1 MSVKKPF
8 RKTWGNRETSLPGW
22 RGLGNDGQHFC
33 LSGVW
38 GQIFSG
44 SSLAITSAPGW
55 VGPRRGPSHL
65 LRTGPG
71 SQVRLAGLCWEF
83 ELDRESEEL
92 KMFGNASSWRGVLS
106 SRHLWGEF
114 PWFPPPFWGLGL
126 HAGCW
131 FLPFYKPPHSY
142 LSNKKRESST
152 VSLCSLW
159 AKSSAC
165 VLKFPSCRP
174 WVHYLSP
181 SVYFQLHYFIQ
192 FFCLFSWFFKVFQV

>member
-1 MSVKKPF
+1 MSVKKTF
-8 RKTWGNRETSLPGW
+8 RKTGGNRETSLPGW
-22 RGLGNDGQHFC
+22 RGLCNDGQRFC

-92 KMFGNASSWRGVLS
+92 KMFGDASSWRGVLS
-106 SRHLWGEF
+106 SRHLWESF
-114 PWFPPPFWGLGL
+114 PDSRLLSEVWVLTLVAGFFHSINHLIHTFPIR
-126 HAGCW
+126 
-131 FLPFYKPPHSY
+131 S
-142 LSNKKRESST
+142 
-152 VSLCSLW
+152 VSHQQL
-159 AKSSAC
+159 AC
-165 VLKFPSCRP
+165 APCEPRAQP
-174 WVHYLSP
+174 
-181 SVYFQLHYFIQ
+181 
-192 FFCLFSWFFKVFQV
+192 VF